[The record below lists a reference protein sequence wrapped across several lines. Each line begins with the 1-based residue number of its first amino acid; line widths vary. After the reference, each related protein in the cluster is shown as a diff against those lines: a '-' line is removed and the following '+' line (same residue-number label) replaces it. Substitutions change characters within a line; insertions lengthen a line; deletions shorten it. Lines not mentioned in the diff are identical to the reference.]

1 MDAGEPKYDATVVL
15 NQQLVNDRV
24 LEGRKAT
31 NSEKE
36 LQSFAT
42 RYAAIGKHY
51 HDKRMALYTVLLNL
65 AEVTMDEV
73 EDDITEANTKV
84 EQTRLAERFP
94 QVKQDFQNAKVIES
108 MGEGNG
114 RSMV

>member
-1 MDAGEPKYDATVVL
+1 MDVGEPKYDATVVL

-42 RYAAIGKHY
+42 RYATIGKHY

-73 EDDITEANTKV
+73 EDDITEADKKV
-84 EQTRLAERFP
+84 DQTRLAERFP
-94 QVKQDFQNAKVIES
+94 QVKQDFQNAKVIGS
-108 MGEGNG
+108 MGGGNE
-114 RSMV
+114 RSIV